1 MTEPGLD
8 PRDER
13 EEIAARDASDASDS
27 PDAPDASYSPNADGL
42 EAPLAPGPRVAVV
55 AVHGVADQAPGA
67 TVHALA
73 ALLTAR
79 PPGGVHYRDG
89 SCDCLL
95 LQVPVLEGCVPA
107 VRDPDERPTAMKA
120 FRQSLRS
127 DFQRTGWLDAS
138 ARGVAEDRAKVQ
150 DYQSTIRSAHDAK
163 GARSQAPGDPL
174 RGEPDL
180 GIAFTDYLLFKAQ
193 RGKAATEQVE
203 GHRIRITREDAQART
218 TQQVDLHEMYWA
230 DLSRLSSALP
240 TILTE
245 LFTILFRLS
254 KLARDTTD
262 QARHAADAAGAPAGI
277 RRRWARLS
285 WLQTA
290 LDWSFAHVLSHLFLQ
305 TLLLG
310 TFIVVMSALHGDP
323 LGETAEGVR
332 TMLAVGLPALA
343 FWWLVYRHVRSAVGR
358 LLLLLLA
365 VAAGVA
371 LKGFAAPWVLGI
383 AVLAVL
389 ALLCDAGLNFADR
402 RFVSTL
408 LIGRVFLAVSLGTI
422 AVVMLGFPPRQ
433 DLWTWWTAAALRAI
447 EVMLMG
453 TYVWW
458 ITAAALIVP
467 WTWYGVRQAGL
478 GGAARASVATARL
491 GLFVSVT
498 SFTAVGM
505 VIWAA
510 GHQVLERAGGKW
522 GYRPWLFDLQFEVS
536 ADAWGF
542 QHRAADIYRA
552 LPAESF
558 LTLRYVYSTATFF
571 LVAMLLLA
579 LVAYV
584 LVSLLPSVL
593 AELQRGVGTAGN
605 LGRWLTG
612 GYERLEDFIALL
624 AIVSALATT
633 YIGGVYL
640 VDLLR
645 LVGPFTAADLKQAI
659 TGTGFASQSLLAPF
673 VIGSVSAL
681 GALTLFGRTLS
692 KYAPWLR
699 APLDAMLDIDNY
711 LREFPRS
718 AIPRARIFARY
729 VALLEHLK
737 EDGVSRVVLVSH
749 SQGTVITADLLRYLT
764 YRAMRDPDSRAGRL
778 GQWLQ
783 DVEVHLFTA
792 GSPLRQ
798 LYAARFPD
806 LYHWVR
812 TGPALDQLGVDKWT
826 NAFAA
831 GDYVGRWIWAPSP
844 PGAVH
849 QSAFYAPGAAALDVP
864 PRKDVCVGA
873 GAHTHYFDDDSA
885 LVARCIDE
893 LIRS

>member
-1 MTEPGLD
+1 M
-8 PRDER
+8 
-13 EEIAARDASDASDS
+13 
-27 PDAPDASYSPNADGL
+27 
-42 EAPLAPGPRVAVV
+42 AVV
-55 AVHGVADQAPGA
+55 AVHGVADQATGA

-79 PPGGVHYRDG
+79 PPGQVRYRDG
-89 SCDCLL
+89 TCDCLL

-107 VRDPDERPTAMKA
+107 ACDPGERPSPMTAL
-120 FRQSLRS
+120 RQSLRS
-127 DFQRTGWLDAS
+127 DFQRTGWMDAS
-138 ARGVAEDRAKVQ
+138 AQGDGQDRAKALH
-150 DYQSTIRSAHDAK
+150 YQATIRSAHAAK
-163 GARSQAPGDPL
+163 GATSQAPGDPL
-174 RGEPDL
+174 KGEPDL

-193 RGKAATEQVE
+193 RGRAGTDAVE
-203 GHRIRITREDAQART
+203 SQRIRMTREDPQART
-218 TQQVDLHEMYWA
+218 SQQVDLHEMYWA

-240 TILTE
+240 SILTE

-254 KLARDTTD
+254 KLARDTID

-277 RRRWARLS
+277 RRGWARLS

-290 LDWSFAHVLSHLFLQ
+290 LDWSFAHLLSQLFLQ
-305 TLLLG
+305 ALLLG
-310 TFIVVMSALHGDP
+310 TFIVVMSVLNDDP
-323 LGETAEGVR
+323 RGETAERVR
-332 TMLAVGLPALA
+332 TLLAVGLPALG
-343 FWWLVYRHVRSAVGR
+343 FWWLIYRHVRSMPGR
-358 LLLLLLA
+358 GLLLLA
-365 VAAGVA
+365 AGGAAFV
-371 LKGFAAPWVLGI
+371 LKLFAAAWVLGLL
-383 AVLAVL
+383 VLAAL
-389 ALLCDAGLNFADR
+389 ALLCDAGLTLADR
-402 RFVSTL
+402 RFVATR
-408 LIGRVFLAVSLGTI
+408 LIGRVFLAASLVTI
-422 AVVMLGFPPRQ
+422 AAVMLGFPPWQ
-433 DLWTWWTAAALRAI
+433 DLWIWWTAAALRAF
-447 EVMLMG
+447 ELMLMG

-458 ITAAALIVP
+458 IAAAALLVP

-478 GGAARASVATARL
+478 GDAARASVATARL

-510 GHQVLERAGGKW
+510 GHQVLERAAGKW
-522 GYRPWLFDLQFEVS
+522 GYRPWLFDLQFEV
-536 ADAWGF
+536 ATDTWGF
-542 QHRAADIYRA
+542 QHRAADLVRA

-624 AIVSALATT
+624 AIASALATT

-640 VDLLR
+640 LDLLR
-645 LVGPFTAADLKQAI
+645 LVPPFTAADLKQAI

-699 APLDAMLDIDNY
+699 APLDAMLDVDNY
-711 LREFPRS
+711 LREFPRN

-737 EDGVSRVVLVSH
+737 RDGASRVVIVSH

-764 YRAMRDPDSRAGRL
+764 YRAMRDPASRAGQL

-783 DVEVHLFTA
+783 DIEVHLFTA

-812 TGPALDQLGVDKWT
+812 TGPSLDELGIDRWT
-826 NAFAA
+826 NTFAA
-831 GDYVGRWIWAPSP
+831 GDYVGRWIWEPASPSAEQQ
-844 PGAVH
+844 PGFY
-849 QSAFYAPGAAALDVP
+849 SAGAAVLDVP
-864 PRKDVCVGA
+864 PRKDLCVGA
-873 GAHTHYFDDDSA
+873 GAHTHYFDADSA
-885 LVARCIDE
+885 LVAKCIDE
-893 LIRS
+893 LIRP

>member
-1 MTEPGLD
+1 MTEPGPD
-8 PRDER
+8 SQEPREDS
-13 EEIAARDASDASDS
+13 ADA
-27 PDAPDASYSPNADGL
+27 
-42 EAPLAPGPRVAVV
+42 GPRVAVV

-79 PPGGVHYRDG
+79 PPQDVHYRDG
-89 SCDCLL
+89 ICDCLL
-95 LQVPVLEGCVPA
+95 LRVPVLEGCVPA
-107 VRDPDERPTAMKA
+107 GHDPDERPSAMKA
-120 FRQSLRS
+120 LRQSLRS
-127 DFQRTGWLDAS
+127 DFQRTGWLDVA
-138 ARGVAEDRAKVQ
+138 ARGVAGDRVKAR
-150 DYQSTIRSAHDAK
+150 DYQSTVRSAHAAK
-163 GARSQAPGDPL
+163 GMTSQAPGDPL
-174 RGEPDL
+174 KGEPDA

-193 RGKAATEQVE
+193 RGQAATEHVE

-254 KLARDTTD
+254 KLARDTID

-285 WLQTA
+285 WLQTM
-290 LDWSFAHVLSHLFLQ
+290 LDWSFAHLLSNLFLQ
-305 TLLLG
+305 ALLLG
-310 TFIVVMSALHGDP
+310 TFIVVMSALNGDP
-323 LGETAEGVR
+323 QGETAETAERVR
-332 TMLAVGLPALA
+332 TLLAVGLPALA
-343 FWWLVYRHVRSAVGR
+343 FWWLVYRHVRTPVGR

-365 VAAGVA
+365 VAAGVVM
-371 LKGFAAPWVLGI
+371 KVFAAPWVLGI
-383 AVLAVL
+383 VVLAAL
-389 ALLCDAGLNFADR
+389 ALLCDAGLKLADR
-402 RFVSTL
+402 RFVSTRQ
-408 LIGRVFLAVSLGTI
+408 IGLVFLAVSLGTM
-422 AVVMLGFPPRQ
+422 AVVLLWFSPGQ
-433 DLWTWWTAAALRAI
+433 DLWIWWTAAALRAF
-447 EVMLMG
+447 ELMLMG

-458 ITAAALIVP
+458 IIAAGLIVP

-478 GGAARASVATARL
+478 GDAARASVATARL

-510 GHQVLERAGGKW
+510 GHQVLERAAGKW

-536 ADAWGF
+536 ADVWGF
-542 QHRAADIYRA
+542 QHRATDMVRA

-584 LVSLLPSVL
+584 LVTLLPSVL
-593 AELQRGVGTAGN
+593 AELQRSVGTAGN

-624 AIVSALATT
+624 AIASALATT

-645 LVGPFTAADLKQAI
+645 LVEPFTAADLKQAI
-659 TGTGFASQSLLAPF
+659 SGTGFASQSLLAPF

-699 APLDAMLDIDNY
+699 APLDAMLDVDNY
-711 LREFPRS
+711 LREFPRK

-737 EDGVSRVVLVSH
+737 EGGATRVVIVSH

-764 YRAMRDPDSRAGRL
+764 YRAMRDPTSRAGQL

-783 DVEVHLFTA
+783 DIEVHLFTA

-812 TGPALDQLGVDKWT
+812 TGPSLDQLGIDKWT
-826 NAFAA
+826 NAFAS
-831 GDYVGRWIWAPSP
+831 GDYVGRWIWEPSSP
-844 PGAVH
+844 SAERQPG
-849 QSAFYAPGAAALDVP
+849 FYTAGAAVLDLP
-864 PRKDVCVGA
+864 PRKDLCVGA
-873 GAHTHYFDDDSA
+873 GAHTHYFDPDSA
-885 LVARCIDE
+885 LVAQCIDE

>member
-1 MTEPGLD
+1 MTEPGAG
-8 PRDER
+8 PREARGTTTER
-13 EEIAARDASDASDS
+13 VSR
-27 PDAPDASYSPNADGL
+27 APDAGP
-42 EAPLAPGPRVAVV
+42 EAGRGAAQRVAVV
-55 AVHGVADQAPGA
+55 AVHGVADQAPGD
-67 TVHALA
+67 TVRGLA

-79 PPGGVHYRDG
+79 PPAQVTYLGGT
-89 SCDCLL
+89 CDCLL

-107 VRDPDERPTAMKA
+107 ARDPEEAPSPMKA
-120 FRQSLRS
+120 LRQSLRS
-127 DFQRTGWLDAS
+127 DFQRTGWMDAS
-138 ARGVAEDRAKVQ
+138 AQGDGEDRAKALH
-150 DYQSTIRSAHDAK
+150 YQSTVRSAHAAK
-163 GARSQAPGDPL
+163 GATPRTPGDPL
-174 RGEPDL
+174 KGEPDA

-193 RGKAATEQVE
+193 RGGAGTEHVV
-203 GHRIRITREDAQART
+203 GHRIRMTREDAQART

-240 TILTE
+240 SILTE

-254 KLARDTTD
+254 KLARDTID
-262 QARHAADAAGAPAGI
+262 QARHAADAAEAPVGI
-277 RRRWARLS
+277 RRGWARLS

-290 LDWSFAHVLSHLFLQ
+290 LDWSLAHLLSNLFLQ
-305 TLLLG
+305 ALLLG
-310 TFIVVMSALHGDP
+310 TFIVVMSVLNDDP
-323 LGETAEGVR
+323 RGEAAERVR
-332 TMLAVGLPALA
+332 TLLAVGLPALG
-343 FWWLVYRHVRSAVGR
+343 FWWLVYRHVRSAPGR
-358 LLLLLLA
+358 GVLLLA
-365 VAAGVA
+365 AAAAAFVLTLPAAG
-371 LKGFAAPWVLGI
+371 WVLGVI
-383 AVLAVL
+383 VLAALV
-389 ALLCDAGLNFADR
+389 LLCDAGLALADR
-402 RFVSTL
+402 RFAATR
-408 LIGRVFLAVSLGTI
+408 LIGRLFLAASLATM
-422 AVVMLGFPPRQ
+422 AVVLLGVPPGR
-433 DLWTWWTAAALRAI
+433 DPWTWWTAAALRAF
-447 EVMLMG
+447 ELMLMG

-458 ITAAALIVP
+458 IVAAALLVP

-478 GGAARASVATARL
+478 GDAARASVATARL

-510 GHQVLERAGGKW
+510 GHQVLERAAGKW
-522 GYRPWLFDLQFEVS
+522 GYRPWLFDLQFEV
-536 ADAWGF
+536 ATDTWGF
-542 QHRAADIYRA
+542 QHRAADLVRA

-579 LVAYV
+579 LLAYV

-612 GYERLEDFIALL
+612 GYERLEDYIALL
-624 AIVSALATT
+624 AIASALATT

-640 VDLLR
+640 LDLLR
-645 LVGPFTAADLKQAI
+645 LVPPFTAADLKQAI
-659 TGTGFASQSLLAPF
+659 SGTGFASQSLLAPF

-699 APLDAMLDIDNY
+699 APLDALLDVDNY
-711 LREFPRS
+711 LREFPRK

-729 VALLEHLK
+729 VALLEQLK
-737 EDGVSRVVLVSH
+737 RDGASRVVIVSH

-783 DVEVHLFTA
+783 DIEVHLFTA

-812 TGPALDQLGVDKWT
+812 TGPVLDQLGIDKWT
-826 NAFAA
+826 NAFTA
-831 GDYVGRWIWAPSP
+831 GDYVGRWIWEPASP
-844 PGAVH
+844 RAVH
-849 QSAFYAPGAAALDVP
+849 QSAFYAPGAAALDEP
-864 PRKDVCVGA
+864 PRKDLCVGA
-873 GAHTHYFDDDSA
+873 GAHTHYFDADSA
-885 LVARCIDE
+885 LVARCVDE
-893 LIRS
+893 LIRA

>member
-1 MTEPGLD
+1 MTDPGPNPQD
-8 PRDER
+8 VRQETEAHEAHEARDGRGEADAT
-13 EEIAARDASDASDS
+13 AARGA
-27 PDAPDASYSPNADGL
+27 
-42 EAPLAPGPRVAVV
+42 RVAVV

-67 TVHALA
+67 TVHQLA
-73 ALLTAR
+73 ALLTVR
-79 PPGGVHYRDG
+79 PPRDVHYRDG
-89 SCDCLL
+89 TCDCLL

-107 VRDPDERPTAMKA
+107 AHDPDARPTAMKA
-120 FRQSLRS
+120 LRQSLRS
-127 DFQRTGWLDAS
+127 DFQRTGWMDAS
-138 ARGVAEDRAKVQ
+138 ARGVAEDRVKAR
-150 DYQSTIRSAHDAK
+150 DYQSTVRSAHTAK
-163 GARSQAPGDPL
+163 GATSQAPGDPL
-174 RGEPDL
+174 KGEPDQ

-193 RGKAATEQVE
+193 RGKAATEYVE
-203 GHRIRITREDAQART
+203 GHRIRLTREDARART

-254 KLARDTTD
+254 KLARDTID

-277 RRRWARLS
+277 RQRWARLS

-290 LDWSFAHVLSHLFLQ
+290 LDWSFAHLLSNLFLQ

-310 TFIVVMSALHGDP
+310 TFVVVMSALNGDP
-323 LGETAEGVR
+323 RGGIAESVR
-332 TMLAVGLPALA
+332 TMLAVGLPALTY
-343 FWWLVYRHVRSAVGR
+343 WWLVYRHVRSAVGR
-358 LLLLLLA
+358 AVLLLLA

-371 LKGFAAPWVLGI
+371 LKLFAAPWVLGI
-383 AVLAVL
+383 VVLAAL
-389 ALLCDAGLNFADR
+389 ALLCDAGLKLADR
-402 RFVSTL
+402 RFVSTRQVGL
-408 LIGRVFLAVSLGTI
+408 VFLALSLGTI
-422 AVVMLGFPPRQ
+422 AVVMLWFSPRQ
-433 DLWTWWTAAALRAI
+433 DLWTWWTAAALRAF
-447 EVMLMG
+447 ELMLMG
-453 TYVWW
+453 TYLWW
-458 ITAAALIVP
+458 IIAAALLVP

-478 GGAARASVATARL
+478 GDAARASVATARL

-542 QHRAADIYRA
+542 QHRAAEMYRA

-593 AELQRGVGTAGN
+593 AELQRGVGTAGH

-612 GYERLEDFIALL
+612 GYERLEDFVALL
-624 AIVSALATT
+624 AIASALVAT

-640 VDLLR
+640 LDLLR
-645 LVGPFTAADLKQAI
+645 LVSPFTAADLKQAI
-659 TGTGFASQSLLAPF
+659 AGTGFGSQLLLAPF
-673 VIGSVSAL
+673 VIGSVSAI
-681 GALTLFGRTLS
+681 GALTLFGRALS

-699 APLDAMLDIDNY
+699 APLDAMLDVDNY
-711 LREFPRS
+711 LREFPRK

-737 EDGVSRVVLVSH
+737 RDGATRVVIVSH

-764 YRAMRDPDSRAGRL
+764 YRAMRDPGSRAGQL

-783 DVEVHLFTA
+783 DIEVHLFTA

-812 TGPALDQLGVDKWT
+812 TGPLLDQLGVDKWT

-831 GDYVGRWIWAPSP
+831 GDYVGRWIWAPSSP
-844 PGAVH
+844 EAPH

-864 PRKDVCVGA
+864 PRKDLCVGA
-873 GAHTHYFDDDSA
+873 GAHTHYFDADSE
-885 LVARCIDE
+885 LVAQCVDE

>member
-1 MTEPGLD
+1 MTEPGPD
-8 PRDER
+8 PQEPR
-13 EEIAARDASDASDS
+13 EDS
-27 PDAPDASYSPNADGL
+27 AGS
-42 EAPLAPGPRVAVV
+42 GPRVAVV

-73 ALLTAR
+73 ALLTVR
-79 PPGGVHYRDG
+79 PPEGVQYRDAT
-89 SCDCLL
+89 CDCLL

-107 VRDPDERPTAMKA
+107 ACDPDDRPSAMKA
-120 FRQSLRS
+120 LRQSLRS

-138 ARGVAEDRAKVQ
+138 ARGQAEDRAKAQ
-150 DYQSTIRSAHDAK
+150 HYQSTVRSAHAAK
-163 GARSQAPGDPL
+163 GMATQAPGDPL
-174 RGEPDL
+174 KGEPDA

-193 RGKAATEQVE
+193 RGKAATEHVE
-203 GHRIRITREDAQART
+203 GHRIRITREDEAVRT
-218 TQQVDLHEMYWA
+218 TQRVDLHEMYWA

-254 KLARDTTD
+254 KLARDTID

-277 RRRWARLS
+277 RQRWARLS

-290 LDWSFAHVLSHLFLQ
+290 LDWSFAHLLSNLFLQ
-305 TLLLG
+305 ALLLG
-310 TFIVVMSALHGDP
+310 TFIVVMSALNEDP
-323 LGETAEGVR
+323 RGETARSVQ

-343 FWWLVYRHVRSAVGR
+343 FWWLVYRHVRTAVGR
-358 LLLLLLA
+358 VLLFLLA
-365 VAAGVA
+365 VAAGFA
-371 LKGFAAPWVLGI
+371 LKAFAAPWLLGV

-389 ALLCDAGLNFADR
+389 SLLCDAGLNLADR
-402 RFVSTL
+402 RFVSTRQ
-408 LIGRVFLAVSLGTI
+408 IGLAFLAASLGTL
-422 AVVMLGFPPRQ
+422 ATVMLWFSPKE
-433 DLWTWWTAAALRAI
+433 DLWIWWTAAALRAF
-447 EVMLMG
+447 ELMLMG

-458 ITAAALIVP
+458 IIAAALLVP

-478 GGAARASVATARL
+478 GDAARASVATARL

-510 GHQVLERAGGKW
+510 GHQVLERAAGKW

-536 ADAWGF
+536 ADVWGF
-542 QHRAADIYRA
+542 QHRAADMVRA

-584 LVSLLPSVL
+584 LVTLLPSVL
-593 AELQRGVGTAGN
+593 AELQRSVGTAGN

-612 GYERLEDFIALL
+612 GYQRLEDFIALL
-624 AIVSALATT
+624 AIASALATT

-645 LVGPFTAADLKQAI
+645 LVEPFTAADLKQAI
-659 TGTGFASQSLLAPF
+659 SGTGFASQSLLAPF

-699 APLDAMLDIDNY
+699 APLDAMLDVDNY
-711 LREFPRS
+711 LREFPRN

-737 EDGVSRVVLVSH
+737 RDGASRIVIVSH

-764 YRAMRDPDSRAGRL
+764 YRAMRDPTSRAGQL

-783 DVEVHLFTA
+783 DIEVHLFTA

-812 TGPALDQLGVDKWT
+812 TGPVLDQLGIDKWT

-831 GDYVGRWIWAPSP
+831 GDYVGRWIWEPASP
-844 PGAVH
+844 RAVH
-849 QSAFYAPGAAALDVP
+849 QSAFYAPGAAALDEP
-864 PRKDVCVGA
+864 PRKDLCVGA
-873 GAHTHYFDDDSA
+873 GAHTHYFDADSA
-885 LVARCIDE
+885 LVARCVDE